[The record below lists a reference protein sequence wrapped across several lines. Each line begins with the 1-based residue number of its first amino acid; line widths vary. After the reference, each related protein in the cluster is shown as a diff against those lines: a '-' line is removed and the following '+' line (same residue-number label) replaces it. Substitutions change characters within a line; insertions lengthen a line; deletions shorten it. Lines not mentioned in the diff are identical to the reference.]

1 MSKFT
6 DDLKGPLMSAAGAAL
21 FAAGTPYADG
31 AMKPD
36 ERTAFLADAV
46 HLDPVATGLT
56 ALGVHLAANVGRR
69 IYTARKA
76 HMQDAA
82 TKARR

>member
-31 AMKPD
+31 AMKPA
-36 ERTAFLADAV
+36 EKAAFLADAV
-46 HLDPVATGLT
+46 HLDPVATGLG
-56 ALGVHLAANVGRR
+56 AAAVHFGINVGRR
-69 IYTARKA
+69 VYAARKA

-82 TKARR
+82 MKARR